1 MNDLNLARKWRP
13 KNFEQIIG
21 QDMSVRMLKNSL
33 YLKKYFPVYLFA
45 GLRGCGKTSTARVFG
60 AAVNCKNLTK
70 FQENP
75 SSTSIPCLECDS
87 CLAMSNGAHPD
98 FIEIDAASHTGV
110 DNVRQ
115 IVDSSSYM
123 PLMGQKK
130 IYLIDEAHM
139 LSKAAF
145 NAFLKLLEEPP
156 TSVLFILATTET
168 SKVPATV
175 LSRCFQVIFT
185 PIQDTP
191 LKDHL
196 KNICQN
202 ENVTIDDSAIELLLA
217 ETEGSARDA
226 INLLERVR
234 FSGNKITE
242 ETLLQV
248 LGKVSTKELCLLFE
262 SALDKNPTILLSQ
275 LQQMNFEKISA
286 TNLWDM
292 LINLGRAL
300 LWVKY
305 DKTDFK
311 SGFNQNIDQIKD
323 LAGKCSLTRLH
334 AILQLMWTQEA
345 LFLRTSK
352 KHAFLE
358 MVLLQ
363 ICEQTNIADLKDI
376 VAALKSRPSP
386 NTQSAQFI
394 AEPKIER
401 RVASLPQS
409 VIQSTPTPVKQSS
422 ELNEG
427 SLSVNTNINQDWQKC
442 IQLIAQ
448 NGDLMLN
455 SILSQ
460 AKFIEFN
467 EEKKVI
473 RLQLNNNSNF
483 FKDKIADT
491 KPTWI
496 NILSQSFNECTGF
509 EFVDLTSNAQPR
521 PVQAPIRKPIIDDA
535 SIQINKMQYPKSENI
550 DKRYNIEAINIQD
563 KAKWPNANLLISY
576 FPGKITK
583 NG

>member
-13 KNFEQIIG
+13 KTFEQIIG
-21 QDMSVRMLKNSL
+21 QDISVRMLKNSL
-33 YLKKYFPVYLFA
+33 YLKKFFPVYLFA

-60 AAVNCKNLTK
+60 AAVNCKNLIK

-75 SSTSIPCLECDS
+75 NEISIPCLECES
-87 CLAMSNGAHPD
+87 CLAMSNGTHPD

-123 PLMGQKK
+123 PLMGNKK

-145 NAFLKLLEEPP
+145 NAFLKILEEPP
-156 TSVLFILATTET
+156 ASVLFILATTEVP
-168 SKVPATV
+168 KVPSTV

-202 ENVTIDDSAIELLLA
+202 ENVSIDDGAIDMLLA

-234 FSGNKITE
+234 FSGGQITQD
-242 ETLLQV
+242 TLLYV
-248 LGKVSTKELCLLFE
+248 LGKVSTKELCALFE
-262 SALDKNPTILLSQ
+262 AALDKNPPILLSK
-275 LQQMNFEKISA
+275 LQKMNFESISA
-286 TNLWDM
+286 IILWDM
-292 LINLGRAL
+292 LINLCRSL
-300 LWVKY
+300 LWFKY
-305 DKTDFK
+305 GVTDFK
-311 SGFNQNIDQIKD
+311 SGFNQSLAEIKV
-323 LAGKCSLTRLH
+323 LAEKCTLNRLH
-334 AILQLMWTQEA
+334 AIMQLMWSQEE
-345 LFLRTSK
+345 LFLRTNK
-352 KHAFLE
+352 KHSFLE

-376 VAALKSRPSP
+376 TSALQNRQIP
-386 NTQSAQFI
+386 NNRLEKTYD
-394 AEPKIER
+394 EPKI
-401 RVASLPQS
+401 AQ
-409 VIQSTPTPVKQSS
+409 PTTTKISP
-422 ELNEG
+422 
-427 SLSVNTNINQDWQKC
+427 SVNNDWQKC
-442 IQLIAQ
+442 IQQIGQ
-448 NGDLMLN
+448 SGDLMLN

-460 AKFIEFN
+460 AKFIEFDQ
-467 EEKKVI
+467 EKKVV
-473 RLQLNNNSNF
+473 RLQLSNNSNF

-491 KPTWI
+491 KPLWAGVLDQ
-496 NILSQSFNECTGF
+496 NFSGCSGF
-509 EFVDLTSNAQPR
+509 EFVEGQTIL
-521 PVQAPIRKPIIDDA
+521 RKPIIDKKND
-535 SIQINKMQYPKSENI
+535 
-550 DKRYNIEAINIQD
+550 IESVNMLE